1 MKDTYLVDW
10 DIITEG
16 MIPIDEDSVLR
27 ADLPFDVVLT
37 IEKLGAGA
45 GYNVTMD
52 FGDDA
57 YELIHCRT
65 ASEAVV
71 AAWTA
76 GAFGSQLTWRKL
88 RENRETA

>member
-1 MKDTYLVDW
+1 MKDIYIIDW
-10 DIITEG
+10 DLISEG
-16 MIPIDEDSVLR
+16 LLPADESFALR

-71 AAWTA
+71 SAWTA
-76 GAFGSQLTWRKL
+76 GAFGSQLIWRKL
-88 RENRETA
+88 RENTEAS